1 MAHSRRAV
9 RKISDSQNT
18 RLAWAV
24 VESLEQRRLLSGVSF
39 AAAVNYPVGGA
50 PDAVQRADLNGDG
63 KLDLISANINGT
75 VSVLLG
81 NGDGTFQAAQT
92 FSDGL
97 GSNTQVHFAIFPFSD
112 SNNDNSLGL
121 VLLDDTNQVSILLSN
136 GNGTFQPPQ
145 ILTLSDTA
153 YSIAV
158 GRFSGDGDADLVVGY
173 ADGTVGVLLGNNDGT
188 FQAPVTYVAADY
200 GITAVAVADLTNNG
214 HEDIVVSSSG
224 IDRNNGSINVL
235 LGNGDGTF
243 RGEQPVVSE
252 SYGEF
257 GLGAIDLDGDGIP
270 DLIAGT
276 SAGAYQVFLG
286 NGDGTFRSPIITTQT
301 NIDAAAISDL
311 TGDGTA
317 DRITANDV
325 TDMVGINLG
334 SGNGTFR
341 NVTNILVGNSP
352 VDVTPGDF
360 NGDGQPDIVVANIGS
375 SSLSVIL
382 NTTPRPVSNLFSAPT
397 KVKVSG
403 TP

>member
-252 SYGEF
+252 
-257 GLGAIDLDGDGIP
+257 
-270 DLIAGT
+270 
-276 SAGAYQVFLG
+276 
-286 NGDGTFRSPIITTQT
+286 
-301 NIDAAAISDL
+301 
-311 TGDGTA
+311 
-317 DRITANDV
+317 
-325 TDMVGINLG
+325 
-334 SGNGTFR
+334 
-341 NVTNILVGNSP
+341 
-352 VDVTPGDF
+352 
-360 NGDGQPDIVVANIGS
+360 
-375 SSLSVIL
+375 
-382 NTTPRPVSNLFSAPT
+382 
-397 KVKVSG
+397 
-403 TP
+403 